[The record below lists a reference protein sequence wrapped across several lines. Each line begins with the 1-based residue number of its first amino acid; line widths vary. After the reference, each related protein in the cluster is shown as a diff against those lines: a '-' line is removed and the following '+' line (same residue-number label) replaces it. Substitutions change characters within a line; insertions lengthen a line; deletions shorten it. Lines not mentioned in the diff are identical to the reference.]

1 MGFLTFGLNEDEMK
15 PLEEKIIA
23 LIRVSTSG
31 AAQLSQ
37 TMVYQT
43 MGSPEYK
50 SEKQQKYEILKT
62 RALKVKAVVNAP
74 SYKELWEAYPFQA
87 GYFMCIRLK
96 QGNAEV
102 VRQRLLEEYGIGIV
116 SLGDND
122 LRIAYSCV
130 EESEIQSLFD
140 TIAEAI
146 RA

>member
-1 MGFLTFGLNEDEMK
+1 
-15 PLEEKIIA
+15 
-23 LIRVSTSG
+23 
-31 AAQLSQ
+31 
-37 TMVYQT
+37 
-43 MGSPEYK
+43 
-50 SEKQQKYEILKT
+50 
-62 RALKVKAVVNAP
+62 
-74 SYKELWEAYPFQA
+74 
-87 GYFMCIRLK
+87 MCIRLK

-102 VRQRLLEEYGIGIV
+102 VRQRLLDEYGIGIV